1 MTTRP
6 DLGVWL
12 MAARPTGMNDLR
24 DMEPDRAAG
33 KRTVA
38 VLIGPTATRVEL
50 TVPPVLPYVAAV
62 ALAIGRGWSLCC
74 RS

>member
-1 MTTRP
+1 
-6 DLGVWL
+6 
-12 MAARPTGMNDLR
+12 MA
-24 DMEPDRAAG
+24 PDRAAG